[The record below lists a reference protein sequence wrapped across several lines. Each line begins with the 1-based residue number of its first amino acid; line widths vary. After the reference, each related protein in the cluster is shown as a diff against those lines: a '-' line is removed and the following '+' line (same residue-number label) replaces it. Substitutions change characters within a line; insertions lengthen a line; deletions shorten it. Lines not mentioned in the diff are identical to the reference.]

1 MKKIIIIASII
12 ILILVSNKEYEK
24 ILIPEDSIRIRVIA
38 NSNNIEDQLLKIKV
52 KEQIENNLY
61 TNLKNAK
68 DIETARTIIKTSI
81 PELNTIVSKTINN
94 NNFTINYGN
103 NYFPEKELNGI
114 NYNKGNYESLV
125 INLGEAKGNNWWCVL
140 FPPLCMI
147 EANANDTNNVEY
159 KSKVLEILN
168 DYK

>member
-1 MKKIIIIASII
+1 MKKLMIIASILMLI
-12 ILILVSNKEYEK
+12 IISNKEYDK

-38 NSNNIEDQLLKIKV
+38 NSNNIEDQLLKLKV
-52 KEQIENNLY
+52 KEQVENTLY
-61 TNLKNAK
+61 KNLKNVNNIN
-68 DIETARTIIKTSI
+68 DARQNIKNTM
-81 PELNTIVSKTINN
+81 PELKDVISNTTNN
-94 NNFTINYGN
+94 TNFTINYGK

-114 NYNKGNYESLV
+114 DYNSGNYESLV

-147 EANANDTNNVEY
+147 EATDNDTDNVEY

-168 DYK
+168 KYK

>member
-1 MKKIIIIASII
+1 MKKLIIIASII
-12 ILILVSNKEYEK
+12 ILILVSNKEYDK

-38 NSNNIEDQLLKIKV
+38 NSNNIEDQMLKLKV

-61 TNLKNAK
+61 TNLKNVK
-68 DIETARTIIKTSI
+68 DIESARTIIKTSI

-94 NNFTINYGN
+94 KNFTINYGN

-147 EANANDTNNVEY
+147 EANENDTNNVEY

-168 DYK
+168 EYK

>member
-1 MKKIIIIASII
+1 MKKLIIIASII
-12 ILILVSNKEYEK
+12 ILILVSNKEYDK
-24 ILIPEDSIRIRVIA
+24 ILIPEESIRIRVIA
-38 NSNNIEDQLLKIKV
+38 NSNNIEDQMLKLKV

-61 TNLKNAK
+61 TNLKNVK
-68 DIETARTIIKTSI
+68 DIESARTIIKTSI

-147 EANANDTNNVEY
+147 EANENDTNNVEY

-168 DYK
+168 EYK

>member
-1 MKKIIIIASII
+1 MKKLIIIASII
-12 ILILVSNKEYEK
+12 ILILVSNKEYDK

-38 NSNNIEDQLLKIKV
+38 NSNNIEDQMLKLKV

-61 TNLKNAK
+61 TNLKNVK
-68 DIETARTIIKTSI
+68 DIESARTIIKTSI

-147 EANANDTNNVEY
+147 EANENDTNNVEY

-168 DYK
+168 EYK

>member
-12 ILILVSNKEYEK
+12 ILILVSNKEYDK

-61 TNLKNAK
+61 TNLKNVK
-68 DIETARTIIKTSI
+68 DIETARTTIKNSI
-81 PELNTIVSKTINN
+81 PELETLVFKTTND

-125 INLGEAKGNNWWCVL
+125 INLGEGKGNNWWCVL